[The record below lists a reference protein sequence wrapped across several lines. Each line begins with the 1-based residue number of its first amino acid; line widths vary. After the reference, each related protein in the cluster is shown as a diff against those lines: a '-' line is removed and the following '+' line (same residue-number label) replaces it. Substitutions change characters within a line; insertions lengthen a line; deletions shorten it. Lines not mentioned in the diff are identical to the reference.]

1 MSVFMIIMGL
11 VTFLHDAEA
20 MSGNWYLDENL
31 THMPEECKKD
41 LKNQFSKECEKIGGK
56 FTKFE
61 VCQVQCMIKNA
72 NFYKNQPV
80 MLKDGLPCGPYG
92 EKCRVGL
99 CRGPCDVEFF
109 NQVKPRSNEDK
120 HKEKRDL
127 I

>member
-92 EKCRVGL
+92 EVVVTGSWR
-99 CRGPCDVEFF
+99 R
-109 NQVKPRSNEDK
+109 NQTSCPG
-120 HKEKRDL
+120 
-127 I
+127 

>member
-56 FTKFE
+56 
-61 VCQVQCMIKNA
+61 
-72 NFYKNQPV
+72 
-80 MLKDGLPCGPYG
+80 
-92 EKCRVGL
+92 KCRVGL